1 MSNFFRS
8 ALVGFMLIVSNGIAG
23 VTWTNQLTPT
33 EYYEQSK
40 KALLEFYGLDST
52 ASPVVDDENWAI
64 FSRHFTGNGDD
75 RKCIISLY
83 GDSNIEFLVRVKTKE
98 LDEPVIPIF
107 DSRPSDAHMQLL
119 ENQLLP
125 LVNRFCNEVPR
136 YFLFS

>member
-8 ALVGFMLIVSNGIAG
+8 ALVGFMLIVSNCIAG

-33 EYYEQSK
+33 EYYEKSK

-75 RKCIISLY
+75 RKCMISLY